1 MRIGIVS
8 TSLGDVSLAETF
20 KLAREAGAEGIEVM
34 YGSDGLRDLT
44 ASDHAEQLKAL
55 ATGAKL
61 EIPSLC
67 LGFLLNKP
75 SLLGTDKELTTARK
89 AIRTA
94 ISVAAEVG
102 VKTVLV
108 PLFGNSS
115 IELEEEIGHV
125 VDAAGELVADAEEA
139 DVVLGFE
146 SNLSFNRQ
154 RFLLDSFGS
163 PARIKVYQDTGNAR
177 ARKLDL
183 ATGLRDLGGEALAGI
198 HFKDVQV
205 REGHP
210 PNYDITMC
218 DGDVDFRAVVQSLRA
233 IGYNGWVVLET
244 PPGSD
249 PVDNAKNNIERARSL
264 VQE

>member
-8 TSLGDVSLAETF
+8 TSLGNVGLAESF
-20 KLAREAGAEGIEVM
+20 ELAHKAGAEGIEIM

-44 ASDHAEQLKAL
+44 KSDHAEQLKTL

-75 SLLGTDKELTTARK
+75 SLLGTDKELTKARN
-89 AIRTA
+89 AIRAA
-94 ISVAAEVG
+94 ISAAAEVG
-102 VKTVLV
+102 ASTVLV

-125 VDAAGELVADAEEA
+125 VDAAGELVADAEAA

-163 PARIKVYQDTGNAR
+163 PAHVKVYQDTGNAR

-183 ATGLRDLGGEALAGI
+183 ATGLRDMGGQAIAGI
-198 HFKDVQV
+198 HFKDVHV

-210 PNYDITMC
+210 PEYDIMMG

-233 IGYNGWVVLET
+233 IGYDGWAVVET

-249 PVDNAKNNIERARSL
+249 PLANAKSNIECARRL